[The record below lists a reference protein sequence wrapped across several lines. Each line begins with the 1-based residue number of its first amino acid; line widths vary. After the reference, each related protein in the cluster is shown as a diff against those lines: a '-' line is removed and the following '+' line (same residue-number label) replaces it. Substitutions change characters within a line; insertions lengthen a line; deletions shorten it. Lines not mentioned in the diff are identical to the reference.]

1 MRSRAK
7 KLFAVLLAISMTAG
21 AFPEAATAQERENR
35 GETDIWDVME
45 QDGTKYYAETWT
57 DLGGRGWTDGMIS
70 GNGENGV
77 ITTGSPY
84 EDRMIFQYMYFNF
97 PSSEPRYSPD
107 ETAYLDEAR
116 QAVFNLDDSWNVHGR
131 SRTFD
136 YTFHPGHQLA
146 LEMEEEPELLDYLRW
161 TDYETAEVGVAY
173 FNEKGDWQRKTFTSR
188 QDNVTITKIEQSSLG
203 EKINMTIS
211 IDDISSM
218 NQATTSGFCDVRKMK
233 YKKLVPESADYI
245 AQVAHYPS
253 YEGSELKEGGYAGV
267 TQVITVGGTKERVV
281 LADTGESFNVGED
294 KNPAIKIEGA
304 SEVYLITQ
312 SNRTHE
318 MGTLEEFDRQT
329 EYPLLEELLANT
341 RAVAENPDY
350 QTDGSFDY
358 DKALAPH
365 AKLHGDQFNAVKF
378 TLDGD
383 EQDKQISNEALI
395 AKQKNDKSRLNHALI
410 ERAYNAG
417 RYAEV
422 CCAGISAPRLCGMWN
437 GEWAPGWRG
446 IYTLDANVNIQVSP
460 MNTGNIKD
468 APLGYITFFL
478 RNAPDFEENAQKTY
492 GMHDAIQIPVNS
504 DGDKGIMVEYDI
516 YYPFQYWNAGASWT
530 LLPIYEY
537 WQCYGNQK
545 IPISD
550 LVDYSKLRSVL
561 NVEDE
566 EYTQEEMDQVLA
578 KGYLDLEEDI
588 LLPLLT
594 KQANFWE
601 QLVTP
606 EYYMDA
612 NGKAC
617 YEEGKTE
624 LEPGETYMLI
634 PTYSPENNPVGY
646 NSTITANATMDIA
659 AARDGLDMVIEMEK
673 AVGREGSE
681 EAIAK
686 WENLKSLLPPY
697 KFDNTASGRG
707 ALKEWAMDEYTENN
721 NHRHLSHLYLAWPG
735 YETQNDE
742 ELEQAAKQSVE
753 NRNEYNTGDATASHG
768 WMHKALVMARLKDG
782 EGIIEALKPL
792 MTGDI
797 YFKSMMTDHDSNRRN
812 NTYCTDT
819 SIGTVGVIQEAMVYS
834 NTGEIEI
841 IPSLPDDW
849 RSGSMN
855 GLMARSR
862 AEVEQ
867 MSWDL
872 DKGVASTQIRS
883 DIDQTIRLKAG
894 MEWSEAVVSDP
905 SKAEI
910 ENSEYVLL
918 HLNQGDVVTVD
929 FYADTVTRSM
939 LAESIA
945 EASEALDQHPSTDPL
960 YNQNANDRLNRQM
973 EQAKAVYFNGQA
985 TAKELREAIW
995 ALEAA
1000 LEVFTA
1006 GYEYPLSASVSSGI
1020 YQKRQ
1025 TVKIE
1030 GSDNP
1035 RFEVRFTMDGSEV
1048 TAGSSLYS
1056 GPIILPAGE
1065 VTLKAAQYIKGTD
1078 TQVGGTL
1085 EARYLTLPGKNE
1097 ATKSQASIDRSTYGG
1112 QGAEYAVDGNANT
1125 RMSVYGNYANYTLTL
1140 NLGEAKSFNYL
1151 YLDEYVEGLDQETRR
1166 IRTFAL
1172 EYRDTQDG
1180 QWKTAASFDEN
1191 QIREGDFVQ
1200 RPDPQSGSFHAYYGV
1215 PFEEITASQV
1225 RLVMTA
1231 TKEISI
1237 WELGLFSNREEK
1249 ELSLAIQ
1256 EAQAYM
1262 DQADTYQED
1271 SFAAMVGA
1279 YENAVKV
1286 LEEQES
1292 TQASVDQAAQALRAG
1307 IAALVKK
1314 QPPTPTPP
1322 QGSEADFAVT
1332 APQAQVYTGAGLTP
1346 APTVKDGNKVLV
1358 QNQDY
1363 TLAYENNLN
1372 VGTAT
1377 ITVTGKGA
1385 YEGVSKKTSFVIS
1398 PRSVGEW
1405 KVKSIGKK
1413 TYTGKKITPKP
1424 SVSYGVQDLKQGT
1437 DYTVSY
1443 SGNKAVGTAKLTIHG
1458 KGNYTGTKTVTF
1470 SIVPKAPS
1478 GLKVTKAGGK
1488 TAALRWKKVKG
1499 ATGYVVYR
1507 SNKKNGSY
1515 KKVKTLKKGKLVSCQ
1530 SKLPKSGK
1538 RYYFYVQSV
1547 RKVKGKSY
1555 VSKRSKIVSIRY

>member
-1 MRSRAK
+1 MSSRAK
-7 KLFAVLLAISMTAG
+7 KLLAVLLSISMAAG
-21 AFPEAATAQERENR
+21 VFPVSAAAQERESR
-35 GETDIWDVME
+35 SESRIWDVME
-45 QDGTKYYAETWT
+45 QDGTKYYAESWT
-57 DLGGRGWTDGMIS
+57 DLGGRGWTDGMIT

-97 PSSEPRYSPD
+97 PSSMPRVSPD

-131 SRTFD
+131 SRTFY

-146 LEMEEEPELLDYLRW
+146 LEMEEEPELLDYFRW

-173 FNEKGDWQRKTFTSR
+173 SNEKGDWQRKTFTSR

-218 NQATTSGFCDVRKMK
+218 NQATTSGFCEVQKMK

-281 LADTGESFNVGED
+281 LADTGESFNVGKD
-294 KNPAIKIEGA
+294 RNPAIKIEGA

-318 MGTLEEFDRQT
+318 MGTLEEFNNQT
-329 EYPLLEELLANT
+329 EYPLLDELLENT

-417 RYAEV
+417 RYAEI
-422 CCAGISAPRLCGMWN
+422 CCSGISAPRLCGMWN

-446 IYTLDANVNIQVSP
+446 IYTLDANVNLQVSP
-460 MNTGNIKD
+460 MNTGNLKD

-478 RNAPDFEENAQKTY
+478 RNAPDFEENAQKAY
-492 GMHDAIQIPVNS
+492 GMHDAIQVSVNS
-504 DGDKGIMVEYDI
+504 DGDRGMMVEYDI
-516 YYPFQYWNAGASWT
+516 WYPFQYWNAGASWT

-561 NVEDE
+561 SVEDE
-566 EYTQEEMDQVLA
+566 DYTEEEMDRVLS

-606 EYYMDA
+606 EYYMDIY
-612 NGKAC
+612 GKAC
-617 YEEGKTE
+617 YEKGKTE

-659 AARDGLDMVIEMEK
+659 AARDGLNMVIEIEK

-681 EAIAK
+681 EAIEK
-686 WENLKSLLPPY
+686 WENLRSLLPSY
-697 KFDNTASGRG
+697 KFDNTSTGRG
-707 ALKEWAMDEYTENN
+707 ALREWAMDEYTENN
-721 NHRHLSHLYLAWPG
+721 AHRHVSHLYPAWPG

-742 ELEQAAKQSVE
+742 ELEQAAKQAVE

-768 WMHKALVMARLKDG
+768 WIHKALVMARLKDG

-841 IPSLPDDW
+841 IPALPEDW
-849 RSGSMN
+849 TSGSMN

-872 DKGVASTQIRS
+872 NKGVASTQIRS
-883 DIDQTIRLKAG
+883 DIDQTIRLKSG
-894 MEWSEAVVSDP
+894 MKWDEAVVSDP

-918 HLNQGDVVTVD
+918 HLNAGDVITVN
-929 FYADTVTRSM
+929 FYADTVTRGM
-939 LAESIA
+939 LAETIA
-945 EASEALDQHPSTDPL
+945 QATEALRQHPSTDML
-960 YNQNANDRLNRQM
+960 YHQNANDRLSLQI
-973 EQAKAVYFNGQA
+973 EKAKEVYFNSQA
-985 TAKELREAIW
+985 TAKEIREEIW
-995 ALEAA
+995 GLEAA
-1000 LEVFTA
+1000 LEEFIA
-1006 GYEYPLSASVSSGI
+1006 DYEYLLSASVASGI

-1025 TVKIE
+1025 TVEINR
-1030 GSDNP
+1030 SDNP

-1048 TAGSSLYS
+1048 TADSSLYS
-1056 GPIILPAGE
+1056 APIILPAGK
-1065 VTLKAAQYIKGTD
+1065 VILKAAQFIKGTD

-1085 EARYLTLPGKNE
+1085 ESWYLILPGTNQAK
-1097 ATKSQASIDRSTYGG
+1097 KCQASIDRPTYGG
-1112 QGAEYAVDGNANT
+1112 QGPEYAVDANADT

-1140 NLGEAKSFNYL
+1140 NLGETKSFNYL
-1151 YLDEYVEGLDQETRR
+1151 YLDEYVEALDQEARR
-1166 IRTFAL
+1166 IKSFTL
-1172 EYRDTQDG
+1172 EYLDPQDG
-1180 QWKTAASFDEN
+1180 KWKKAGSFDEN
-1191 QIREGDFVQ
+1191 AVGEDPFVQ
-1200 RPDPQSGSFHAYYGV
+1200 RPDPQAGSFHAYYGL

-1225 RLVMTA
+1225 RLVITA

-1237 WELGLFSNREEK
+1237 WDMGLFKNRQEQ
-1249 ELSLAIQ
+1249 ELVSAMQ
-1256 EAQAYM
+1256 EVQGYM
-1262 DQADTYQED
+1262 DRKDVYEED
-1271 SFAAMVGA
+1271 SWAVMIRA
-1279 YENAVKV
+1279 YEYAAEV
-1286 LEEQES
+1286 LKEQES
-1292 TQASVDQAAQALRAG
+1292 TQAAIDQAYQALKAG
-1307 IAALVKK
+1307 IAALTKK
-1314 QPPTPTPP
+1314 QPKPETPQETKTN
-1322 QGSEADFAVT
+1322 FAVT
-1332 APQAQVYTGAGLTP
+1332 APATQVYTGTNLTP
-1346 APTVKDGNKVLV
+1346 APVVKDGSKILT
-1358 QNQDY
+1358 QGRDY
-1363 TLAYENNLN
+1363 ILSYENNLN
-1372 VGTAT
+1372 TGTAT
-1377 ITVTGKGA
+1377 ITVTGKGT
-1385 YEGVSKKTSFVIS
+1385 YEGVIQKTSFNIA
-1398 PRSVGEW
+1398 PRSVEDVN
-1405 KVKSIGKK
+1405 VKTIGKK
-1413 TYTGKKITPKP
+1413 TFTGKKIKPSP
-1424 SVSYGVQDLKQGT
+1424 SVSYGVRKLKQGA

-1443 SGNKAVGTAKLTIHG
+1443 SKNKAVGTAKLTIRG
-1458 KGNYTGTKTVTF
+1458 TGNYTGTKSVTF
-1470 SIVPKAPS
+1470 PIVPKAPS
-1478 GLKVTKAGGK
+1478 GLRVNKTGGK
-1488 TAALRWKKVKG
+1488 TATLRWKKVKG
-1499 ATGYVVYR
+1499 ATGYVLYR
-1507 SNKKNGSY
+1507 SNKKNGRY
-1515 KKVKTLKKGKLVSCQ
+1515 KKIKMLKKGKLISYRN
-1530 SKLPKSGK
+1530 KLPKSGK
-1538 RYYFYVQSV
+1538 KFYFYVQSV
-1547 RKVKGKSY
+1547 RKIKGKTY
-1555 VSKRSKIVSIRY
+1555 VSKKSRIISIRY

>member
-1 MRSRAK
+1 MRRRVRK
-7 KLFAVLLAISMTAG
+7 LLAALLTISMTAG
-21 AFPEAATAQERENR
+21 IFPGEVAAAEGQENQTVSR
-35 GETDIWDVME
+35 IWDVME

-57 DLGGRGWTDGMIS
+57 DLGGRGWTDGMVS

-84 EDRMIFQYMYFNF
+84 ADRMIFQYMYFNF
-97 PSSEPRYSPD
+97 PSAMPRVSPD

-131 SRTFD
+131 NRTFY

-146 LEMEEEPELLDYLRW
+146 LEMEEEPEILDYFRW

-173 FNEKGDWQRKTFTSR
+173 SNEKGDWQRKTFTSR

-218 NQATTSGFCDVRKMK
+218 HQATTSGFCEVQKMK

-281 LADTGESFNVGED
+281 LADTGEAFNVGKD
-294 KNPAIKIEGA
+294 KNPAIRIEGA

-318 MGTLEEFDRQT
+318 MGTLEEFDAQT
-329 EYPLLEELLANT
+329 DYPLLDELLANT

-378 TLDGD
+378 TLNGD
-383 EQDKQISNEALI
+383 EQDKQLSNETLI

-417 RYAEV
+417 RYAEI
-422 CCAGISAPRLCGMWN
+422 CCSGTSAPRLCGMWN

-446 IYTLDANVNIQVSP
+446 IYTLDANVNLQVSP

-478 RNAPDFEENAQKTY
+478 RNAPDFEENAQKAY
-492 GMHDAIQIPVNS
+492 GMHDAIQVSVNS
-504 DGDKGIMVEYDI
+504 DGDRGMMVEYDI

-545 IPISD
+545 IPLSD

-561 NVEDE
+561 SVEDE
-566 EYTQEEMDQVLA
+566 DYTEEEMEQVLA

-606 EYYMDA
+606 EYYMDVY
-612 NGKAC
+612 GKAC
-617 YEEGKTE
+617 YEKGKTE

-659 AARDGLDMVIEMEK
+659 AARDGLNMVIEIEK

-681 EAIAK
+681 EAIKK
-686 WENLKSLLPPY
+686 WENLKSLLPAY
-697 KFDNTASGRG
+697 KFDNTPTGKG
-707 ALKEWAMDEYTENN
+707 ALREWAMDEYIENN
-721 NHRHLSHLYLAWPG
+721 AHRHVSHLYPAWPG

-742 ELEQAAKQSVE
+742 ELEKAAKQAVE
-753 NRNEYNTGDATASHG
+753 NRNQYNTGDATASHG
-768 WMHKALVMARLKDG
+768 WIHKALVMARLKDG

-792 MTGDI
+792 MTADI

-841 IPSLPDDW
+841 IPALPKDW
-849 RSGSMN
+849 ESGSMN
-855 GLMARSR
+855 GLMARTR
-862 AEVEQ
+862 AEVEK
-867 MSWDL
+867 MSWDME
-872 DKGVASTQIRS
+872 KGVASTQIRS
-883 DIDQTIRLKAG
+883 DIDQTIRLKSG
-894 MEWSEAVVSDP
+894 MQWDEAVVSDP
-905 SKAEI
+905 SKAEV

-918 HLNQGDVVTVD
+918 HLKAGDVVTVD
-929 FYADTVTRSM
+929 FYKDIVTKSM
-939 LAESIA
+939 LAETIA
-945 EASEALDQHPSTDPL
+945 LAEEELSRHPSSDAL
-960 YNQNANDRLNRQM
+960 YNQAANEAFRQ
-973 EQAKAVYFNGQA
+973 EIEK
-985 TAKELREAIW
+985 AKEIYFDGAATTTDIRTGIW
-995 ALEAA
+995 TLEAA
-1000 LEVFTA
+1000 MEEFTT
-1006 GYEYPLSASVSSGI
+1006 GYEYPLSASIPSGI

-1025 TVKIE
+1025 KVEIKHFE
-1030 GSDNP
+1030 NS
-1035 RFEVRFTMDGSEV
+1035 RFELRFTLDGSSV
-1048 TAGSSLYS
+1048 TKDSSLYS
-1056 GPIILPAGE
+1056 APLALPAGF
-1065 VTLKAAQYIKGTD
+1065 VTLKAAQFIKGTN

-1085 EARYLTLPGKNE
+1085 ESWYLSLPGENS
-1097 ATKSQASIDRSTYGG
+1097 ATRSQAAIDRPVYSN
-1112 QGAEYAVDGNANT
+1112 QGVEYAVDGSADT
-1125 RMSVYGNYANYTLTL
+1125 RLAVLGNYEDYILTIDL
-1140 NLGEAKSFNYL
+1140 EKPTWLNYL
-1151 YLDEYVEGLDQETRR
+1151 YLDEYVEAVDQETRR
-1166 IRTFAL
+1166 IQAFTL
-1172 EYRDTQDG
+1172 EYRGNQDG
-1180 QWKTAASFDEN
+1180 EWKTAASFDEN
-1191 QIREGDFVQ
+1191 QIQEKDFIQ
-1200 RPDPQSGSFHAYYGV
+1200 RPNPQEGAFHAYYGLS
-1215 PFEEITASQV
+1215 FEEIEASQV
-1225 RLVMTA
+1225 RLVIKA

-1237 WELGLFSNREEK
+1237 WELGLFFNREER
-1249 ELSLAIQ
+1249 ELTSALQ
-1256 EAQAYM
+1256 EAESYM
-1262 DQADTYQED
+1262 DFQDDYEADSWAEMMEAYQ
-1271 SFAAMVGA
+1271 
-1279 YENAVKV
+1279 NAQKV
-1286 LEEQES
+1286 WTDEKS
-1292 TQASVDQAAQALRAG
+1292 TQDEIDAAVRRLRDG
-1307 IAALVKK
+1307 LAALKKK
-1314 QPPTPTPP
+1314 QPTLP
-1322 QGSEADFAVT
+1322 QETKADFTIT
-1332 APQAQVYTGAGLTP
+1332 APTTQVYTGMNLTP
-1346 APTVKDGNKVLV
+1346 QPAVKDGTKILV
-1358 QNQDY
+1358 QGQDY
-1363 TLAYENNLN
+1363 ALEYENNLN
-1372 VGTAT
+1372 VGTAVV
-1377 ITVTGKGA
+1377 TVKGKGA
-1385 YEGVSKKTSFVIS
+1385 YEGVTKRTSFAIA
-1398 PRSVGEW
+1398 PRPVGEL
-1405 KVKSIGKK
+1405 KVSSIGQK
-1413 TYTGKKITPKP
+1413 TYTGKKIKPKP
-1424 SVSYGVQDLKQGT
+1424 SVSYGVRKLELGT

-1443 SGNKAVGTAKLTIHG
+1443 AKNKAVGRAKLTIQG
-1458 KGNYTGTKTVTF
+1458 KGNYTGTRTITF

-1478 GLKVTKAGGK
+1478 GLKASKKGGK
-1488 TAALRWKKVKG
+1488 RAVLSWKKGKG
-1499 ATGYVVYR
+1499 ATGYVIYR
-1507 SNKKNGSY
+1507 SNKKNGRY
-1515 KKVKTLKKGKLVSCQ
+1515 KKIKTLKKAKVVSFRC
-1530 SKLPKSGK
+1530 KLPKTGR
-1538 RYYFYVQSV
+1538 RYYFYIQSF
-1547 RKVKGKSY
+1547 RKVNGKKY
-1555 VSKRSKIVSIRY
+1555 VSQKSKIVSIR